1 MTSLKRLSLFSF
13 AIFFVTTCVAPYVAA
28 QQPPQRIRS
37 LYPSPKASVTQ
48 TIGVTDL
55 TIVYSRPGVKGRP
68 IFGDA
73 PATMEARAKGEATLD
88 NQNERKPGEPIAP
101 YNHVW
106 RAGANDATVFQVTDD
121 VLING
126 QPLKA
131 GTYSLHAVP
140 GKDEWT
146 IIFNSDAGQWGSF
159 SYDSKK
165 DALRVKTKPQPVG
178 ENQEWLIYTFD
189 PVSENSAT
197 VNIRWE
203 KVRVPFTVEVK
214 DVKALWRA
222 KADALIAANPANEV
236 FPLQVAQT
244 YAADKNWDEALKFV
258 DQSIKVKET
267 FRSLSAKAN
276 ILWAAGRKQDA
287 LKVADAAIA
296 KGKADNVNTSAFEKR
311 VTDMKDGKL

>member
-1 MTSLKRLSLFSF
+1 MPPNPRPRSATMISVKRFSLFHL
-13 AIFFVTTCVAPYVAA
+13 AMLLAVGCAGQVYA
-28 QQPPQRIRS
+28 QQPPLAIKPLR
-37 LYPSPKASVTQ
+37 PSQKASVMQ
-48 TIGVTDL
+48 TVGVTDI
-55 TIVYSRPGVKGRP
+55 TITYSRPPVNKRL
-68 IFGDA
+68 IFADA
-73 PATMEARAKGEATLD
+73 PPEMEARHPGEETLD

-140 GKDEWT
+140 GKDDWT
-146 IIFNSDAGQWGSF
+146 VIFNSDSGQWGSF
-159 SYDSKK
+159 TYDAKK
-165 DALRVKTKPQPVG
+165 DALRVKTKPHPAG
-178 ENQEWLIYTFD
+178 DNQEWLLYTFD

-203 KVRVPFTVEVK
+203 KLRVPFTVEIK

-222 KADALIAANPANEV
+222 KADAVIAANPTNEAL
-236 FPLQVAQT
+236 PLQVAQT
-244 YAADKNWDEALKFV
+244 YATDKNWDEALKFV

-267 FRSLSAKAN
+267 FRNLSAKTN
-276 ILWAAGRKQDA
+276 MLWGAGKKEEA
-287 LKVADAAIA
+287 FKVADAALA
-296 KGKADNVNTSAFEKR
+296 K
-311 VTDMKDGKL
+311 